1 MPNFGNVYIWG
12 STFVMSRIDA
22 QNVVEII
29 FNVESRQ
36 TPILFIINKY
46 NVSPKKVPSIQ
57 ISPICDW

>member
-1 MPNFGNVYIWG
+1 
-12 STFVMSRIDA
+12 MSRIDA

-57 ISPICDW
+57 ISPIVVKHRIFCDW